1 MRCISSTGIIYL
13 FIYLLLATNLVF
25 NKCTNQRQAAGF
37 CNEWFSML
45 SVGSVTSHEPSPH
58 APRSDLSHL
67 VSWGKLL
74 SIHCSLLAWLGQG
87 AQQCL
92 SMLSTHHHLVVF
104 IFLITFI
111 LSKIIC
117 ICLKEAETERMNK
130 LSSTGSVLTCTLW
143 WRLSHGLRS
152 DTELP
157 CVGLKLRNSS
167 HLAVGCTC

>member
-1 MRCISSTGIIYL
+1 MLHTIYFINVMTTWEECICFWCFLIVALSYSRISERFFSWPACSIQLSVTQKNSSKALASEMIWRRIYVIVELFSVSDSEGESSMRCISSTGIIYL

-87 AQQCL
+87 A
-92 SMLSTHHHLVVF
+92 
-104 IFLITFI
+104 
-111 LSKIIC
+111 
-117 ICLKEAETERMNK
+117 
-130 LSSTGSVLTCTLW
+130 
-143 WRLSHGLRS
+143 
-152 DTELP
+152 
-157 CVGLKLRNSS
+157 
-167 HLAVGCTC
+167 